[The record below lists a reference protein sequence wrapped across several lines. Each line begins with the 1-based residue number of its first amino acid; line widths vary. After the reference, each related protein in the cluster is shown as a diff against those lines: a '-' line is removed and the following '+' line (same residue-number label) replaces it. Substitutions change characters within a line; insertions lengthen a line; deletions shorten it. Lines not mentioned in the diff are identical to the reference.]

1 MLSYAFRILKEKG
14 YKNLET
20 EPFDN
25 VADLF
30 AAIIL
35 RGVSLQLK
43 QGLTREYID
52 EKDELTTIRGKIEM
66 SESVKTL
73 SLVRKRL
80 VCSYDDYSS
89 NSYMNRIIKTTMV
102 LMLHSDIS
110 NERKKELRKL
120 LVFLG
125 DIELLELRTI
135 NWNFQYSRNN
145 QTYRLLISI
154 CYLFIKGL
162 LQVNSNGNIKT
173 MDFIDDQSMSK
184 LYEKFILEYYR
195 KEFAGELLV
204 DASQI
209 SWAIDDGKKEMLPN
223 MRTDVLLTH
232 GNKILIIDAK
242 YYTHA
247 MQSNHG
253 KLSIFSGNL
262 YQIFT
267 YVKNHQINVDK
278 GAEVAGMLLYAK
290 TDEETFPNGDY
301 KMSGNLISAKTLNLY
316 ADFSSIKT
324 QLDGFVDE
332 YFSIKRRSN

>member
-14 YKNLET
+14 YKSLET
-20 EPFDN
+20 EPFNN

-43 QGLTREYID
+43 QGLSKEYIVKS
-52 EKDELTTIRGKIEM
+52 EALITLRGKIEI

-73 SLVRKRL
+73 SLARKRL
-80 VCSYDDYSS
+80 VCSFDDYSP
-89 NSYMNRIIKTTMV
+89 NSYMNRIIKTTIV
-102 LMLHSDIS
+102 LMLHSDVS
-110 NERKKELRKL
+110 KERKKELRKL

-135 NWNFQYSRNN
+135 NWNVQYHRNN
-145 QTYRLLISI
+145 QAYRLLISV

-173 MDFIDDQSMSK
+173 IDFIDDQSMSK

-195 KEFAGELLV
+195 KEFAGELSV
-204 DASQI
+204 DSSRI
-209 SWAIDDGKKEMLPN
+209 SWALDDDQKEMLPN
-223 MRTDVLLTH
+223 MQTDVLLTH
-232 GNKILIIDAK
+232 GRKALIIDAK

-247 MQSNHG
+247 MQNNRG
-253 KLSIFSGNL
+253 KLSIFSDNL

-267 YVKNHQINVDK
+267 YVKNHQKNVDK
-278 GAEVAGMLLYAK
+278 GTEVAGILLYAK

-301 KMSGNLISAKTLNLY
+301 KMSGNIISAKTLNLY
-316 ADFSSIKT
+316 ADFSSIKN
-324 QLDGFVDE
+324 QLDKIIE
-332 YFSIKRRSN
+332 THFSIKKTSA